1 MLMPLTGSKRG
12 RSPCPP
18 AGSSSSS
25 SSFSCPSSWSPPPCW
40 ETRCPAVR
48 PAPDPRSA
56 WPAGAPA
63 PGDTTGSSECKCSS
77 PQSEG
82 QKRESLGCSFSE
94 ITVAKKKEGRR
105 GVEEPNYSSHSQRAA
120 CAWCGITNQLATI
133 SNRIPLWGNIWTR
146 AQKFN
151 YTLFEFHADCVSLER
166 QRQFGF
172 DNISIPRLKGS

>member
-1 MLMPLTGSKRG
+1 MKTIKSEASVQTFEYYKQSVCEKLECAVNLKDFLLMLIPLTGSRRG

-25 SSFSCPSSWSPPPCW
+25 SSSCPSSWSPPPCW

-77 PQSEG
+77 PQSERD
-82 QKRESLGCSFSE
+82 KRGEVWAARFPKSPWQ
-94 ITVAKKKEGRR
+94 KKKEGRR
-105 GVEEPNYSSHSQRAA
+105 GGRRAKL
-120 CAWCGITNQLATI
+120 Q
-133 SNRIPLWGNIWTR
+133 
-146 AQKFN
+146 
-151 YTLFEFHADCVSLER
+151 
-166 QRQFGF
+166 
-172 DNISIPRLKGS
+172 

>member
-1 MLMPLTGSKRG
+1 MTIYNVYSHENDRKTIKSETCVQTFEYYKQSVCEKLRRAVNLKDFLLMLIPLTGSKRG

-18 AGSSSSS
+18 AGSSSS

-77 PQSEG
+77 PQSERD
-82 QKRESLGCSFSE
+82 KRGKVWAARFLKSPWQ
-94 ITVAKKKEGRR
+94 KKEGRR
-105 GVEEPNYSSHSQRAA
+105 RGSKSQTTAA
-120 CAWCGITNQLATI
+120 AA
-133 SNRIPLWGNIWTR
+133 S
-146 AQKFN
+146 
-151 YTLFEFHADCVSLER
+151 ER
-166 QRQFGF
+166 PAPGAALQI
-172 DNISIPRLKGS
+172 N